1 MRPNTGLRHVLLI
14 CLAVSLPILSGCS
27 GGAYERTDKPSS
39 DWSRGLLLGEGNI
52 RQSVALAVDA
62 NGLVHIAWIEP
73 LPERPEG
80 IHYVQINQRGQ
91 VEVDRALSIDLP
103 FPRQPRFL
111 VGHGNERWLV
121 LLSRSNGVQGLY
133 LVPFDATGQAG
144 APARLSDPGEEVAGF
159 RVYLSLTGDTTV
171 IWDGR
176 PETGRAG
183 IYRGLLQDGTLASR
197 SLLVPE
203 GIDPAVLLDAD
214 GTVHLTWLDRTGYSV
229 RDLRYATLVGTRLD
243 PPGGVRLTTFEYA
256 ESAAYRGPVMGSDS
270 ERIYVLWSV
279 QNMGGGLTPTSAST
293 YYVSFEK
300 GEPTALGART
310 LALPPNLRPDYA
322 DHASPYGYTKLAPP
336 AVTGTDFVNAPD
348 TVHGLRT
355 ELPFSVSLMLESAS
369 KNFMQLA
376 MVVLSDGAPVGYQ
389 LINNTPN
396 ASVLSTL
403 VADADGHLHLA
414 WLDVAGFARYK
425 VYYATTAPEARDWL
439 DRTTAADIAQRAA
452 GLAFGVVSGLGIA
465 FLSLTWNVLPVLT
478 IILFY
483 FIGRQERLDLL
494 TPKIGLGLAVVLYVA
509 TKAYFI
515 PGLLTAGT
523 PFLYAV
529 PPGARTLLMAAVP
542 TLVLLLALASICVYV
557 RRNEEPTLFKAY
569 LFFALTDGLLTA
581 ALYGP
586 RFFST
591 R

>member
-1 MRPNTGLRHVLLI
+1 MHTKTGLRDVLLMS
-14 CLAVSLPILSGCS
+14 LAVSVLFLSGCS
-27 GGAYERTDKPSS
+27 AAAYERTDKPSR

-52 RQSVALAVDA
+52 RQSVALAIDPQRR
-62 NGLVHIAWIEP
+62 VHLAWIEP
-73 LPERPEG
+73 LPDQSEG
-80 IHYVQINQRGQ
+80 IHYVQINQLGQ
-91 VEVDRALSIDLP
+91 VEVDRTLSIDLP

-111 VGHGNERWLV
+111 VDQGDELGLV
-121 LLSRSNGVQGLY
+121 LLSRSDGIQGLY
-133 LVPFDATGQAG
+133 LVPFDATGQTG
-144 APARLSDPGEEVAGF
+144 APVRLSELGEEVASF
-159 RVYLSLTGDTTV
+159 QVYLPPTGDTIF

-176 PETGRAG
+176 SAAGTTGIHRV
-183 IYRGLLQDGTLASR
+183 LLQDDAIASR

-203 GIDPAVLLDAD
+203 GIDPDVLVDAD
-214 GTVHLTWLDRTGYSV
+214 GTAHLAWLVRTGYTV
-229 RDLRYATLVGTRLD
+229 RDLKYAALVGTQLD
-243 PPGGVRLTTFEYA
+243 PPSGVHLTTFEYA
-256 ESAAYRGPVMGSDS
+256 ESATYHGPAIGTDR

-279 QNMGGGLTPTSAST
+279 QNMGGGLTPTAAFSHF
-293 YYVSFEK
+293 VSFQK
-300 GEPTALGART
+300 GNPRTLGART
-310 LALPPNLRPDYA
+310 LALPSNPRPDYGA
-322 DHASPYGYTKLAPP
+322 HDSPYGYSELAPP
-336 AVTGTDFVNAPD
+336 AILGTDFVNAPD
-348 TVHGLRT
+348 TVQGQET

-369 KNFMQLA
+369 KSFMQLA
-376 MVVLSDGAPVGYQ
+376 MVVLSDGEPVGYQ
-389 LINNTPN
+389 LVNSTPN

-403 VADADGHLHLA
+403 VADGDGDLHLA

-425 VYYATTAPEARDWL
+425 VYYATTAPEAREWL
-439 DRTTAADIAQRAA
+439 DRITAADIAQRAA
-452 GLAFGVVSGLGIA
+452 GLAFGVLSGLAIA

-483 FIGRQERLDLL
+483 FIGREERLDRLA
-494 TPKIGLGLAVVLYVA
+494 PKIGLVLAVVLYLA

-529 PPGARTLLMAAVP
+529 PPRARTLLMAAVP
-542 TLVLLLALASICVYV
+542 ALVLLLALTSIYVYV
-557 RRNEEPTLFKAY
+557 RRSEEPTLFKAY